1 MSKNEKNL
9 NKNNFFENIYIV
21 ASYLF
26 LGVFSFGIN
35 YWTGS
40 RGVFPVDT
48 FLHFDPGVRIL
59 QGELPLRDFWVVH
72 GVVVDFIQSIFF
84 LIFGE
89 NWKAY
94 IFHSSFLNLIITIFS
109 YRLFKELKIENKY
122 ALILSIC
129 LSVLFFPVSGTP
141 FLDIHSAF
149 FSTISV
155 YLILL
160 FIKYQKNAYLFV
172 GVFFLGVA
180 FFCKQVP
187 AAYFIILITIFLFF
201 YSFSIKKFNPILT
214 SFLSLC
220 SFLLLL
226 YFFLIYNNIDFNIFL
241 TQLFLFPREI
251 SIDRFASYDLNFK
264 NIFLDFKFIYLF
276 LIPSLF
282 ITLKEYFY
290 KRILSKDLYYSLIL
304 TLFSVSLIYHQIH
317 TKNQIFIF
325 FLIPIL
331 CAHLFYML
339 NTYKIRYYNY
349 FIPLFLLACILTTF
363 KYHDRFNL
371 DRKFHELSNTNISN
385 GISVNFEKE
394 FFSGLKWI
402 TPKFQEPEEEI
413 EIIKNFYEL
422 IKKDTSKK
430 MLITHYN
437 FFSGLTSTKL
447 HSPSRTYD
455 NIAYPGTD
463 SKYFE
468 NYRIFFK
475 INIMKNRVKNI
486 YVFEPGTTITETD
499 LNHKIFNYLPVECYS
514 IIDIEPYLKRIEIQD
529 CSYLKIKK

>member
-1 MSKNEKNL
+1 MSKKENNL
-9 NKNNFFENIYIV
+9 NKNNFLKKIYIV
-21 ASYLF
+21 TSYLF
-26 LGVFSFGIN
+26 LGVFSFYIN

-48 FLHFDPGVRIL
+48 FVHFDSGIRIL

-72 GVVVDFIQSIFF
+72 GVVVDFIQSLFF

-109 YRLFKELKIENKY
+109 YRIFKKELKIENKY

-129 LSVLFFPVSGTP
+129 LSILFFPVSGTP

-155 YLILL
+155 YLIFL
-160 FIKYQKNAYLFV
+160 FIKYQKNLYLF
-172 GVFFLGVA
+172 LGIFSLGLA
-180 FFCKQVP
+180 FFSKQVP

-201 YSFSIKKFNPILT
+201 YSFSIKKINPILI

-220 SFLLLL
+220 SFLLLV
-226 YFFLIYNNIDFNIFL
+226 YIFLVYNKIDLNIFL
-241 TQLFLFPREI
+241 VQIFLFPQEI
-251 SIDRFASYDLNFK
+251 SVDRFSSYNINLK
-264 NIFLDFKFIYLF
+264 NIFLDFKFIYFF
-276 LIPSLF
+276 LIPYLL
-282 ITLKEYFY
+282 ITLREYFN
-290 KRILSKDLYYSLIL
+290 KSLLKKDLNYSIIL
-304 TLFSVSLIYHQIH
+304 TFFSVSLIYHQIH

-331 CAHLFYML
+331 CAFLFNML
-339 NTYKIRYYNY
+339 NNYKTKHYYY
-349 FIPLFLLACILTTF
+349 FIQFFMLACILITF

-371 DRKFHELSNTNISN
+371 DRKFHELSNTDISK
-385 GISVNFEKE
+385 GKPVIFKKE

-402 TPKFQEPEEEI
+402 TPKFQKPEEEI
-413 EIIKNFYEL
+413 EIIQNFYKI
-422 IKKDTSKK
+422 IKRDTSKK

-437 FFSGLTSTKL
+437 FFSGLTSTNL
-447 HSPSRTYD
+447 YSPSRTYD
-455 NIAYPGTD
+455 KIAYPGIS

-468 NYRIFFK
+468 NYKNFFK
-475 INIMKNRVKNI
+475 SNIIRNKVKNI
-486 YVFEPGTTITETD
+486 YVFEPGTNITEKD
-499 LNHKIFNYLPVECYS
+499 LSHKVFNYIPAECYDV
-514 IIDIEPYLKRIEIQD
+514 IDIAPYLKKIGIQD
-529 CSYLKIKK
+529 CGYLKK